1 MEMHGLLD
9 VFPVWTILPLTL
21 AVGLIAVEL
30 GYRVARER
38 RKRAEDEK
46 EAPVGAMAASM
57 LALLALILAFTFGY
71 AASRFEDRR
80 QVLLSE
86 SSAIGT
92 AYLRASLL
100 PEPMRTEERNLFREY
115 VDVRLEAAT
124 QPGKVSQAM
133 SKSEEIHNRLWAQAV
148 AAAEKERT
156 PMTSLFIQALNE
168 VIVLHAR
175 RVMVA
180 VRSRVPAP
188 IWIVLFLL
196 AFLSMAMLGYHEALT
211 NSRRSPAVLALV
223 LGFCSV
229 LFLIVD
235 LDRPGQGVLEV
246 NQQAMIDLRKSMN

>member
-1 MEMHGLLD
+1 MEMRGLLD
-9 VFPVWTILPLTL
+9 VFPLWTFLPLTL
-21 AVGLIAVEL
+21 GAALIAVEL
-30 GYRVARER
+30 GYRLARQR

-57 LALLALILAFTFGY
+57 LALLALILAFTFSY

-80 QVLLSE
+80 QILLSE

-92 AYLRASLL
+92 AYLRAELL
-100 PEPMRTEERNLFREY
+100 PDPMRTDVRNLFREY
-115 VDVRLEAAT
+115 VDVRIEAA
-124 QPGKVSQAM
+124 QSGRVSQAM
-133 SKSEEIHNRLWAQAV
+133 SKSEELHNRLWSQAV
-148 AAAEKERT
+148 AAAAKERT
-156 PMTSLFIQALNE
+156 PMTSLFIQALND
-168 VIVLHAR
+168 VIVLHAK
-175 RVMVA
+175 RVMAA
-180 VRSRVPAP
+180 VRSRVPGP

-235 LDRPGQGVLEV
+235 LDRPGQGALEV